1 MRVMHFLV
9 FLATGAFTAVHAQD
23 AARPPTTTDGATT
36 KQENLRPGAPRRAEK
51 AAAAERPECTISVTP
66 HVVPEPGR
74 QVRVTWTTKNA
85 TSASIE
91 GIGKVSPAPQQKVT
105 DNPDRTKI
113 YEMAVSGPKG
123 TGTCRVAVAV
133 PRRAASLQWPPSVM
147 ANMPA
152 DYLERAR
159 ASLEQRI
166 AITKLTEDH
175 QWVGY
180 AIASLLLEQD
190 VDIINE
196 FFANRWKI
204 SVHAD
209 RGFAL
214 FSMDAIRL
222 YGLYNAKSK
231 SFPGRLTAAA
241 QRHMEEEFYKVASQ
255 TRYNDYRR
263 SSDLSTVWTLES
275 SDNHTFAAKSSFL
288 LASQFLKNSAALAD
302 RTFEDG
308 RKPAEH
314 YEAWRKHWSTLLD
327 ERARRGIYVE
337 IASPHYED
345 ETRQAIQNI
354 RDFAEDPI
362 LRQKAEMLLDITYA
376 LIAQD
381 ILQSGA
387 RGGAKS
393 RVYTFSR
400 QFFNG
405 GDDRSY
411 NLIFGLPGPVMSA
424 TVQASSTYFPP
435 PLVLKLGQDIAAR
448 GRYENVQRVPGV
460 GERMK
465 KTTTL
470 DPEKSVVRY
479 GFVTPSYVIGSFS
492 LDPKTTYA
500 PMSAQ
505 NRWQGVVFE
514 GDRSSRIAPHIA
526 RTDRNGELIRE
537 QRVMDGFVSLQ
548 DRNILITQRAEGKGG
563 ADVRVGFYVSNAFD
577 RVEEEDGWIFL
588 RERESFGALRVVALG
603 PNAYRWMPT
612 AERNKN
618 ADDAKNAVILRDP
631 NSPIIIVA
639 SEAGDYGN
647 DFAKFKAALKKQKIE
662 YDRRVLRFAD
672 LAFYGSEKIGT
683 RSGVA
688 VDLSPPRL
696 YDSPFIRSEWL
707 SGKIFMKFGNEG
719 ASFNFSDTSKPQ
731 KKTSDAN
738 GIEFPP
744 GVGRAKAIVF
754 AP

>member
-1 MRVMHFLV
+1 MHFLV
-9 FLATGAFTAVHAQD
+9 LLATGAFTAAHAQD
-23 AARPPTTTDGATT
+23 TARPPTTTDGAKT
-36 KQENLRPGAPRRAEK
+36 KQENLRPGAQHRANK
-51 AAAAERPECTISVTP
+51 GAAGEHPECTLSVAPYVLT
-66 HVVPEPGR
+66 EPGR
-74 QVRVTWTTKNA
+74 QVKVTWTTKNA

-91 GIGKVSPAPQQKVT
+91 GIGQVSLAPRQKVL
-105 DNPDRTKI
+105 DHPDRTKI

-123 TGTCRVAVAV
+123 TGTCRVGVAV
-133 PRRAASLQWPPSVM
+133 PRKNPSLHWPPSAL

-159 ASLEQRI
+159 SSLEEKV
-166 AITKLTEDH
+166 ALTKLTEDH
-175 QWVGY
+175 RWVGY

-196 FFANRWKI
+196 FFANRWNI
-204 SVHAD
+204 SIHAD

-222 YGLYNAKSK
+222 YGLYNAKSQ

-241 QRHMEEEFYKVASQ
+241 QRRMEEEFYKVASQ
-255 TRYNDYRR
+255 TRYSDYRR
-263 SSDLSTVWTLES
+263 LSDRDTVWTLDG

-288 LASQFLKNSAALAD
+288 LASQFLKNSAAFAD

-381 ILQSGA
+381 ILQSGV

-411 NLIFGLPGPVMSA
+411 NLIFGLPGPVMS
-424 TVQASSTYFPP
+424 TTIQASSTYFPP

-465 KTTTL
+465 KTTVL

-479 GFVTPSYVIGSFS
+479 GFVTPSYVIGSFT

-526 RTDRNGELIRE
+526 RTGRNGELVKE

-548 DRNILITQRAEGKGG
+548 DRNVLITQRAEGKGG
-563 ADVRVGFYVSNAFD
+563 ADVRVGVFLSNAFD
-577 RVEEEDGWIFL
+577 VVEEEDGWIFV
-588 RERESFGALRVVALG
+588 REAKSFGALRVVAPG
-603 PNAYRWMPT
+603 TNAYRWMTP
-612 AERNKN
+612 AEKNRNE
-618 ADDAKNAVILRDP
+618 DDTKNAVILQDP

-639 SEAGDYGN
+639 SEADDYGN

-683 RSGVA
+683 RSNVA
-688 VDLSPPRL
+688 VDLSPSRL

-707 SGKIFMKFGNEG
+707 SGKIFMKFGNEA
-719 ASFNFSDTSKPQ
+719 ASFDFSDTAKPQ
-731 KKTSDAN
+731 KITSDTN
-738 GIEFPP
+738 GADFPP
-744 GVGRAKAIVF
+744 GIGRAKAIVF